1 MHFVSI
7 ITLDVSYIEYKF
19 YMLLY
24 FFIKGSPRT
33 SSPVQ
38 TTVHSVLYQPAVLH
52 VDIQAFP
59 KPTGDNVTWMKCS
72 QSSCQILET
81 DGNILQHTYDL
92 DFSLIFK
99 NVTHN
104 DFGRYIVHIDNGVG
118 EGTDVDFQLTQTGIV
133 TVSYNGFISFIK

>member
-72 QSSCQILET
+72 QSSCHTLET
-81 DGNILQHTYDL
+81 NGYTIQNTHDL
-92 DFSLIFK
+92 EFSLIFK
-99 NVTHN
+99 NVTGK
-104 DFGRYIVHIDNGVG
+104 DFGRYRVSIDNGVG
-118 EGTDVDFQLTQTGIV
+118 DVMGVDFELKQTG
-133 TVSYNGFISFIK
+133 TVMVS